1 MVVSCYFTKLSY
13 LWAWSPLRLVMYS
26 SVICFKI
33 ITTRNTILRG
43 GKVVLCRRFLWNTCL
58 SSVLFIIWFYCM
70 LCNSYWTGKES
81 KWVSL
86 VDYRVRQSS
95 ARSNGNSGKK
105 SSTCVRRF
113 GSQFAINTLMLKTSS
128 WQSHY
133 YCSQKDLKESLFDCS
148 FIFFY
153 MMLLMR
159 NIFLDKNDGL
169 KFSKNEI
176 LLYNFGVTLN

>member
-1 MVVSCYFTKLSY
+1 M
-13 LWAWSPLRLVMYS
+13 
-26 SVICFKI
+26 
-33 ITTRNTILRG
+33 
-43 GKVVLCRRFLWNTCL
+43 LCRRFLWNTCL

-159 NIFLDKNDGL
+159 NIFLDKNDWL
-169 KFSKNEI
+169 KFSKQWNSTLQLWSHSKLRSLQGFVRIKMSLNFI
-176 LLYNFGVTLN
+176 LFILSKFPMAEYNFKNKLQ